1 MIFKLVFLRFKNVR
15 CERMPLET
23 LLSPSF
29 GVAGSLSF
37 SNTLRVA
44 SHKTMLNWL
53 HGGDE
58 QK

>member
-1 MIFKLVFLRFKNVR
+1 
-15 CERMPLET
+15 MPLET